1 MKKLLSLLL
10 VLLMSLSMMAV
21 LSSCDDLLAGIIPS
35 DEEEA
40 GEDNKNDEQT
50 GDKNDNTQQT
60 PTVITTITEAEW
72 NAYDDILNYT
82 VTVSSSLIK
91 GDGDGALS
99 TVKNDLTLKLT
110 EESAMQL
117 SNGKLMYMVL
127 EDGVWYELELD
138 EDEEIYYKDESG
150 GFGGSLLDFLNSMCR
165 GYSDLTYDEVK
176 KAYVGNSPINM
187 MGVPANYSIYFE
199 DGKPTK
205 AEFSGKQRI
214 NEDGYTYQEVKF
226 EVTISDINKTE
237 IQLPE
242 YEERAR
248 ATLTE
253 EEWAAFGEQD
263 NFTVN
268 MAYVISVG
276 SMNMEMSGWI
286 KYTADA
292 KVEYDPIEETETMY
306 VLIDG
311 EVYEL
316 YLDEDGNYLA
326 TPYREDADDLST
338 SFSEDFSL
346 FTYDEDERA
355 YSYSYTDESGNNT
368 VIVRAEDGVVVE
380 MILIMESSAGDVAS
394 LATVTMTFENVGTT
408 VIDVPTY
415 AIVEEAEVSE
425 ELWNS
430 LREIYNYTLTVSGE
444 YAEFD
449 SNGNEMT
456 QDLSALEMQNEEL
469 KYKGDLDGNGLV
481 WVLVEGAWYEAYSD
495 DPDNFVESTDPLV
508 SMGDM
513 LVFDGEYISFESLV
527 YNSDTDGYDLDYTVN
542 LWGVDCEASFYFID
556 GIPYM
561 VEFFGISTEMD
572 GDVEVTRAV
581 DMTYLFTDIG
591 STTFE

>member
-1 MKKLLSLLL
+1 
-10 VLLMSLSMMAV
+10 MSLSMMAV

-40 GEDNKNDEQT
+40 GEDNKNDEQNKDDQN
-50 GDKNDNTQQT
+50 GDKNDNTEEVPEVKT
-60 PTVITTITEAEW
+60 TVTEAEW

-253 EEWAAFGEQD
+253 DEWLAFANLE
-263 NFTVN
+263 NLTVN
-268 MAYVISVG
+268 MEYYVTVIIPGMDDYVTELYGWMAQTSDARVAY
-276 SMNMEMSGWI
+276 N
-286 KYTADA
+286 
-292 KVEYDPIEETETMY
+292 PITETETIY
-306 VLIDG
+306 LLIDG
-311 EVYEL
+311 EEYEL

-326 TPYREDADDLST
+326 TPSTDSENPADFYPESIND
-338 SFSEDFSL
+338 
-346 FTYDEDERA
+346 FTYDNDDGLYHYA
-355 YSYSYTDESGNNT
+355 FTDGNGSENEIT
-368 VIVRAEDGVVVE
+368 IKAENGKVVE
-380 MILIMESSAGDVAS
+380 MVLYMESESDGFSSMAS
-394 LATVTMTFENVGTT
+394 VTMTFEEIGTT
-408 VIDVPTY
+408 EIEIPPY

-456 QDLSALEMQNEEL
+456 QDLSALEMQNEEI
-469 KYKGDLDGNGLV
+469 KYKGDLEGNGLV

-581 DMTYLFTDIG
+581 DMTYLFTDVG
-591 STTFE
+591 TTTFE